1 MITYPIIN
9 LNLIF
14 GLLNYHPHAK
24 ENISREEKE
33 KRDTKLFN
41 TY

>member
-24 ENISREEKE
+24 ENVSREEKE
-33 KRDTKLFN
+33 KKRYKII
-41 TY
+41 